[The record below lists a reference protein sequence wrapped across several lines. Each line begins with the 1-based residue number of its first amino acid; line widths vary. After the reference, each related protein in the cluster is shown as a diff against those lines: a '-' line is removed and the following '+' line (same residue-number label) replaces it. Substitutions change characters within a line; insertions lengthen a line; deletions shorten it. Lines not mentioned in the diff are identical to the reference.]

1 MLENVKQDKRERLTG
16 AAKALFYQAGV
27 QNTSLADIAQAAE
40 VPLGNVYYHFKTKD
54 ALIEAVIAAH
64 AADIHAEL
72 ARYNAE
78 AEPLVRLRAFVRRGL
93 PYKDALTRFGC
104 PYITL
109 CAELSKGDA
118 RSAESA
124 ATLFNLYLGWLE
136 RQFRDLGRA
145 DAAELA
151 LETFSTLQGAFII
164 TYVTHA
170 PQLLE
175 QQTARLERW
184 ISAL

>member
-1 MLENVKQDKRERLTG
+1 MLLNVKRSKRERLTG
-16 AAKALFYQAGV
+16 AAKTLFLPGRYPEHEHCRHRP
-27 QNTSLADIAQAAE
+27 SCRCS
-40 VPLGNVYYHFKTKD
+40 LGNVYYHFKTKD
-54 ALIEAVIAAH
+54 ALVEAVIAAH
-64 AADIHAEL
+64 AADIYDEL

-78 AEPLVRLRAFVRRGL
+78 TDPRARLRAFVRRGL
-93 PYKDALTRFGC
+93 PHKNSLARFGC

-124 ATLFNLYLGWLE
+124 TTLFNLYLEWLE

-151 LETFSTLQGAFII
+151 LETFATMQGAFVI
-164 TYVTHA
+164 THA
-170 PQLLE
+170 THTPYLLE
-175 QQTARLERW
+175 QQTARLEHR
-184 ISAL
+184 ISDF

>member
-1 MLENVKQDKRERLTG
+1 MLESTKQSKRDRLTG
-16 AAKALFYQAGV
+16 AAKTLFYQAGV
-27 QNTSLADIAQAAE
+27 QNTSIADIAQAAE

-78 AEPLVRLRAFVRRGL
+78 TDPRARLRAFVRRGL
-93 PYKDALTRFGC
+93 PYKDSLARFGC

-109 CAELSKGDA
+109 CAELAKSDA

-124 ATLFNLYLGWLE
+124 ATLFNLYLEWLE
-136 RQFRDLGRA
+136 RQFQGLGRA

-151 LETFSTLQGAFII
+151 LETFSTVQGAFVI
-164 TYVTHA
+164 THATHA

-175 QQTARLERW
+175 QQTARLEGW
-184 ISAL
+184 VNTL

>member
-1 MLENVKQDKRERLTG
+1 MVQNAKQHKRERLTG
-16 AAKALFYQAGV
+16 AAKTLFYQAGI
-27 QNTSLADIAQAAE
+27 QNTSIADIAQAAD

-54 ALIEAVIAAH
+54 ALIEAVIAVH

-78 AEPLVRLRAFVRRGL
+78 TDPRARLRAFVRRGL
-93 PYKDALTRFGC
+93 PHKNSLARFGC

-124 ATLFNLYLGWLE
+124 TTLFNLYLEWLE

-151 LETFSTLQGAFII
+151 LETFATMQGTFVI
-164 TYVTHA
+164 THA
-170 PQLLE
+170 THTPYLLE
-175 QQTARLERW
+175 QQTVRLEHR
-184 ISAL
+184 ISDF